1 MQAKRLADK
10 RLADVRRILVLNR
23 IHIGDCLLT
32 TPLLRALKRRFPRAR
47 VVVATPSS
55 NKDLLAT
62 NPHVDEIV
70 ERPQTGGWGA
80 KFQFAFDMRA
90 RGFDLVISLQEKS
103 MFYGWATLYTKLLN
117 GKRPITIALDHPRT
131 RRFYDYRIPVE
142 PDQHEVYKYL
152 GVANLLGCPRERNP
166 VLELETTEDARAR
179 VDRLITTR
187 GFDSDS
193 RFIGINPGGSK
204 PNKRWGVDRFA
215 EVANRLQEELGL
227 PVMVLG
233 GPGDLQRAT
242 AIAERIKH
250 RPLVMAGRATL
261 GDTAALLERCRF
273 LVTGDTG
280 PMHMAVA
287 LAVPVVALFGP
298 TSPIKFGPFTSLREV
313 LRHDQA
319 CEECPRPCLHTITVE
334 ECVEAALRLYTSPP
348 VAGHPNWVGSE
359 QRPG

>member
-1 MQAKRLADK
+1 MQSKRLADA

-32 TPLLRALKRRFPRAR
+32 TPLLRALKRRFPRAQ
-47 VVVATPSS
+47 VVVAIPDA
-55 NKDLLAT
+55 NRDLLST

-70 ERPQTGGWGA
+70 IRPETGGWGA
-80 KFQFAFDMRA
+80 KMQFAFDMRA

-103 MFYGWATLYTKLLN
+103 MFYGWASLYTKLFN
-117 GKRPITIALDHPRT
+117 GKSPVTVALDHPRT
-131 RRFYDYRIPVE
+131 RRFYDYRIPLE
-142 PDQHEVYKYL
+142 QDQHEVYKYIA
-152 GVANLLGCPRERNP
+152 VANLLRCPRERNP
-166 VLELETTEDARAR
+166 VLELEATGESRERTEQMM
-179 VDRLITTR
+179 VGR
-187 GFDSDS
+187 GFNTDS

-204 PNKRWGVDRFA
+204 PNKRWSTERFA
-215 EVANRLQEELGL
+215 EVGNRLHDELGL
-227 PVMVLG
+227 PVMVFG

-250 RPLVMAGRATL
+250 RPLVVAGRATL

-313 LRHDQA
+313 LRHDQP
-319 CEECPRPCLHTITVE
+319 CELCPRPCLHTITVD

-348 VAGHPNWVGSE
+348 VAGVPSRVGAE
-359 QRPG
+359 RRKR